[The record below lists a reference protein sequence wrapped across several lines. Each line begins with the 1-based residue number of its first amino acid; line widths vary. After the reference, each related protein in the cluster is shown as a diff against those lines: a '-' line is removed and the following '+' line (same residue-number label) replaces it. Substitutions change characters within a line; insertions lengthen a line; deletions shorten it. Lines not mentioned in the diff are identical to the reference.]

1 MKLLTVAQPMTQDNP
16 VSVVQQLVQ
25 RGAIDD
31 ARRLLDD
38 LKATDGG
45 TARYLHA
52 CAQYH
57 YFLGEFEHAV
67 DRSIELTQR
76 EPGYTNHRS
85 IFFHACAH
93 LGRLDVLDAQF
104 ETLVHGLNEWERE
117 QVQLEIL
124 YLFGRDD
131 DIIARS
137 VSYEAA
143 HHAGA
148 IPHATAIQLRKIR
161 STSLMRAHGIAAGIG
176 EYASAYTSRS
186 AVAEIYGIKD
196 PGYWCGD
203 TPLPRV
209 LHYVRGGGFG
219 DWLQFI
225 RYRTLLAQAG
235 TELVCHEPWPCP
247 DANQAWL
254 NDYRDIRADQL
265 VAPFAGNA
273 PFDAMWAT
281 PFSLFTAMFPLAGY
295 LPARRAM
302 YEAAPSPEVSEQVA
316 RIRRAARGRPC
327 CALFWSSNESA
338 HGDFA
343 WRSLRLQQIRPLL
356 ENQDVH
362 WIVFQRGLEMQRWLA
377 DDLSHTTTNLD
388 ATTDLRA
395 LAALLSAAADLVI
408 SVDSGPL
415 HLAASLDLPTILLSP
430 LHGDWRFERSPTS
443 TPWYPGI
450 RVVRQPAIG
459 AWDATVADA
468 RWMLERWAQTGR
480 LS

>member
-1 MKLLTVAQPMTQDNP
+1 MTPDNP
-16 VSVVQQLVQ
+16 VSDVQRLVQ
-25 RGAIDD
+25 HGAIDE
-31 ARRLLDD
+31 ARHLLET
-38 LKATDGG
+38 LRATDGDS
-45 TARYLHA
+45 ARYFHA
-52 CAQYH
+52 CAQFH
-57 YFLGEFEHAV
+57 YFLGEFEKAV
-67 DRSIELTQR
+67 DLCQTLTQR
-76 EPGYTNHRS
+76 APGYTNHRM

-104 ETLVHGLNEWERE
+104 EALVHGLNEWERQ

-137 VSYEAA
+137 VSYKAA
-143 HHAGA
+143 HQAGA
-148 IPHATAIQLRKIR
+148 IPHATGLQLRKAR
-161 STSLMRAHGIAAGIG
+161 STSLMRAHGISAGIG
-176 EYASAYTSRS
+176 EYASTYTSRS

-225 RYRTLLAQAG
+225 RYRTLLAQAS

-247 DANQAWL
+247 DISQAWL
-254 NDYRDIRADQL
+254 NNYNDIHAGDL
-265 VAPFAGNA
+265 LAPFAGNA

-281 PFSLFTAMFPLAGY
+281 PFSLFAAMFPLAGY
-295 LPARRAM
+295 LSARRAM
-302 YEAAPSPEVSEQVA
+302 VEATPSPEITELVA
-316 RIRRAARGRPC
+316 RIRHAAHGRPC

-343 WRSLRLQQIRPLL
+343 WRSLRMHQIRPLL

-377 DDLSHTTTNLD
+377 DDLSHTTTNID
-388 ATTDLRA
+388 ATTDLQA
-395 LAALLSAAADLVI
+395 LAALLSAAANLVI

-415 HLAASLDLPTILLSP
+415 HLAASLGLPTILLSP
-430 LHGDWRFERSPTS
+430 LHGDWRFERLPTS
-443 TPWYPGI
+443 TPWYPNVRI
-450 RVVRQPAIG
+450 VRQPAIG

-468 RWMLERWAQTGR
+468 RWILDRWARTGR
-480 LS
+480 MS